1 MDESLF
7 QANLI
12 EHGIELSEHQLAQFK
27 LYYELLV
34 EWNEKMNLTAI
45 TAQEEVY

>member
-12 EHGIELSEHQLAQFK
+12 EHGIELVSISSLSSNCIMSYWSNGMK
-27 LYYELLV
+27 
-34 EWNEKMNLTAI
+34 K
-45 TAQEEVY
+45 

>member
-27 LYYELLV
+27 FVL
-34 EWNEKMNLTAI
+34 
-45 TAQEEVY
+45 